1 MTPDFSRHL
10 HVINHPIRSNLL
22 GLLVVYGGSRVIQ
35 QLRAI
40 VGFHSPDTD
49 NLRDMNPYVTTA
61 FVCGFTMPKQ
71 RTNPKKKKRKIWARI
86 ALPIEEAHHF
96 TLCLISN

>member
-1 MTPDFSRHL
+1 MELNTISFIGSYSRGTFVTPDFSRHL

-49 NLRDMNPYVTTA
+49 NLRDMNPPT
-61 FVCGFTMPKQ
+61 
-71 RTNPKKKKRKIWARI
+71 
-86 ALPIEEAHHF
+86 
-96 TLCLISN
+96 